1 MKTEPPAPDLGA
13 IREHLGQHVRAVWIT
28 WAAEQPNPKPSWLV
42 PWEALSEADREVDR
56 RIGEALYQQGYGQ
69 GYDAQAA
76 RLAAVEQLNTALQER
91 MGLYVSKRT
100 VAEIR
105 AELELKGHDV

>member
-1 MKTEPPAPDLGA
+1 MATEPDLGA

-76 RLAAVEQLNTALQER
+76 RLAAVEQALLDWQDHLLR
-91 MGLYVSKRT
+91 VHRVACDYPLRTDRGVSESPR
-100 VAEIR
+100 
-105 AELELKGHDV
+105 